1 LTKVTIFFSL
11 ERIIKWDIIPS
22 EMESKIPLAISALI
36 LVTTIAATPALI
48 SMKMAE
54 AFSCRDFVDAPV
66 AAIGEK
72 VYVTW
77 ATNKSGNWEVMLR
90 ASNDSGRT
98 FGEKIN
104 LSNSPN
110 ADSFDPSISSNG
122 ENIVSVSLHD
132 SRSGSVDTYV
142 TTSIDGGKTFGP
154 LVKING
160 TGTRPQG
167 PLIIPPENE
176 SPLTAGEAQENTL
189 IAASDNNVYVVSW
202 DKKSGNWEVLFAASN
217 DNGATF
223 GETINLSNSPDAKS
237 DRAWL
242 IAEGNNVYVSW
253 WEMTGGNTTSTGGVQ
268 EPVMRVSHDN
278 GATFGPTLRL
288 AADGPIGGV

>member
-1 LTKVTIFFSL
+1 
-11 ERIIKWDIIPS
+11 
-22 EMESKIPLAISALI
+22 MESKIALGISALI

-77 ATNKSGNWEVMLR
+77 ATNKSGNWEVVFR

-110 ADSFDPSISSNG
+110 ADSFDPSVSANG
-122 ENIVSVSLHD
+122 ENIVSISLHD

-142 TTSIDGGKTFGP
+142 TTSTDGGKTFGP

-160 TGTRPQG
+160 TGTKAQK
-167 PLIIPPENE
+167 PLIIPPENQ

-202 DKKSGNWEVLFAASN
+202 DKKSGNWEVFFAASN

-223 GETINLSNSPDAKS
+223 RDTINLSNTPDAKS

-242 IAEGNNVYVSW
+242 TKEGNNVYVSW
-253 WEMTGGNTTSTGGVQ
+253 WETTGGNTTSTGGVQ
-268 EPVMRVSHDN
+268 EPVLRVSNDN

-288 AADGPIGGV
+288 AADGPIGGG

>member
-1 LTKVTIFFSL
+1 MKTKIAFGIF
-11 ERIIKWDIIPS
+11 
-22 EMESKIPLAISALI
+22 MLI
-36 LVTTIAATPALI
+36 LVAPIAGQTFL
-48 SMKMAE
+48 SMKTAE

-72 VYVTW
+72 VYITW
-77 ATNKSGNWEVMLR
+77 ATNKSGNWEVMFR

-110 ADSFDPSISSNG
+110 AYSIDPSVSANG

-132 SRSGSVDTYV
+132 SRNGSVDTYV
-142 TTSIDGGKTFGP
+142 TTSTDGGKTFGP

-160 TGTRPQG
+160 TGTKPQE

-189 IAASDNNVYVVSW
+189 IASSGNNNIYVVSW
-202 DKKSGNWEVLFAASN
+202 DKKSGNWEVFFAASN

-223 GETINLSNSPDAKS
+223 GDTINLSNSPDAKS

-242 IAEGNNVYVSW
+242 TAEGNNVYVSW

-268 EPVMRVSHDN
+268 EPVLRVSNDN
-278 GATFGPTLRL
+278 GTTFGPTLRL
-288 AADGPIGGV
+288 AADGPIGGG